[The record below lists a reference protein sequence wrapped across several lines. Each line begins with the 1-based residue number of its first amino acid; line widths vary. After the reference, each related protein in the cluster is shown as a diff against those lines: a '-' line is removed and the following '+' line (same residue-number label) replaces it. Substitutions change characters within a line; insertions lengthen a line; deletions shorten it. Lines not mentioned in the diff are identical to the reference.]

1 MRLALATIAFATLA
15 ACGPMQST
23 ARLIDAEVEIEAA
36 RAAGAPQSSTFEFVA
51 AEAYYAK
58 ARELEGRA
66 RYESAAKEAVKATD
80 LAKLARKNAL
90 AASNRSPEAP

>member
-1 MRLALATIAFATLA
+1 MRLALATIALATLA
-15 ACGPMQST
+15 ACGPIQST

-36 RAAGAPQSSTFEFVA
+36 RAAGAPQSSTLEFVA

-66 RYESAAKEAVKATD
+66 RYEAAVKEAAKALDFAKA
-80 LAKLARKNAL
+80 AKKNAL
-90 AASNRSPEAP
+90 AASNRPQEAP

>member
-1 MRLALATIAFATLA
+1 
-15 ACGPMQST
+15 
-23 ARLIDAEVEIEAA
+23 
-36 RAAGAPQSSTFEFVA
+36 VA

-80 LAKLARKNAL
+80 FAKAARKNAL
-90 AASNRSPEAP
+90 AASNRPQEAP

>member
-1 MRLALATIAFATLA
+1 MRLAIATIALATLA
-15 ACGPMQST
+15 ACGPIQST
-23 ARLIDAEVEIEAA
+23 AKLIDAEVEIEAA
-36 RAAGAPQSSTFEFVA
+36 RAAGAPQSSTYEFVA

-80 LAKLARKNAL
+80 FAKAARKNAL
-90 AASNRSPEAP
+90 AASNRPQEAP